1 MIFRTFLFA
10 SCLLF
15 GLQAQAQPKWSLA
28 KCIQY
33 AQQNNLTVMQTEL
46 GVRDA
51 VLTNK
56 AAKQSRYP
64 NLQGSV
70 GAGVQF
76 GLREDPST
84 GILSSQSL
92 AYNSF
97 GLNSQVVLYN
107 GNRIKNTIKQSAI
120 DIKAAEAD
128 LNQTTQN
135 IALDV
140 AVAFLNILLTEDQLE
155 NANKRLELSFTQLDQ
170 TDKLIN
176 AGSRPA
182 ADLQD
187 IQAQVAQDEQIV
199 VNAENNVTFAY
210 LRLTQLLQLD
220 PDKPFK
226 IDRPDI
232 EIPEDEEALDFVM
245 KKIYERALSTQ
256 PGVLASELKVES
268 AEVGVDI
275 AGADKLPSV
284 VLFGDLSSNYSSK
297 ALDLSTLPPGESI
310 LQDPAPGEID
320 GVPANIALYQ
330 YEFTEDF
337 ANKKYFNQVADNF
350 GQSVGV
356 NLSIPIYSRGLN
368 NTRIQQ
374 SELALKR
381 QQIQEELVKQQLKQD
396 IQTAI
401 ADATAGYKNYVAAK
415 KTEAALAT
423 AYSNT
428 EKKFKLGASNTLEY
442 TTAKNQLDRARV
454 DTIIAK
460 YDYIF
465 KLKVVEFYEGKKIE
479 L

>member
-1 MIFRTFLFA
+1 MILRTLLLV

-15 GLQAQAQPKWSLA
+15 GLQLDAQPKWSLA

-51 VLTNK
+51 VLANK
-56 AAKQSRYP
+56 LAKQSRLP
-64 NLQGSV
+64 NLNGSL
-70 GAGVQF
+70 GGGFQF
-76 GLREDPST
+76 GLREDPAT

-92 AYNSF
+92 GYNSF
-97 GLNSQVVLYN
+97 GLNSQVVIYN
-107 GNRIKNTIKQSAI
+107 GQKIKNSIKQSGI
-120 DIKAAEAD
+120 DVKAAEAD
-128 LNQTTQN
+128 LRQTTQN

-140 AVAFLNILLTEDQLE
+140 AVAFLNILLAEDQLE
-155 NANKRLELSFTQLDQ
+155 NASKRLDLSFTQLDQ
-170 TDKLIN
+170 TDKLIK

-199 VNAENNVTFAY
+199 VNAENQVSFAY
-210 LRLTQLLQLD
+210 LRLMQLLQFD

-226 IDRPDI
+226 IDRPNI
-232 EIPEDEEALDFVM
+232 EIPEDEEALDFAM
-245 KKIYERALSTQ
+245 NKIYQKALSTQ

-268 AEVGVDI
+268 AEVAVDI
-275 AGADKLPSV
+275 AEADKLPRL
-284 VLFGDLSSNYSSK
+284 VLFGDLSSNFSSK
-297 ALDLSTLPPGESI
+297 ALDTSIPPVGESV
-310 LQDPAPGEID
+310 LQNPIPGEIN
-320 GVPANIALYQ
+320 GIPADIAFFQ
-330 YEFTEDF
+330 FEFTEDF
-337 ANKKYFNQVADNF
+337 PRKKYFNQVGDNF
-350 GQSVGV
+350 GQNIGV
-356 NLSIPIYSRGLN
+356 NLSIPIYNRGQT
-368 NTRIQQ
+368 NTAIQRTEIALKNQRIQ
-374 SELALKR
+374 EDL
-381 QQIQEELVKQQLKQD
+381 IKQQLKQD

-401 ADATAGYKNYVAAK
+401 ADATAGYKNYIAAQ

-423 AYSNT
+423 AYTNT